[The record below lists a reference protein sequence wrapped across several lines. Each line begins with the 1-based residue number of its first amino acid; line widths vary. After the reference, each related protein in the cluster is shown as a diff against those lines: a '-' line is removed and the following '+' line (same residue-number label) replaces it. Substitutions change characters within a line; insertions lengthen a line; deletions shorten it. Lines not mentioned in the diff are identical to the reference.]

1 MIGTR
6 DLEDYVLVDHHN
18 LNGRGNAGDGPK
30 KNLETLLSE
39 INRQSMVS
47 SKNSKL
53 VKEDIGQV
61 LIIEDN

>member
-6 DLEDYVLVDHHN
+6 DLENYVLVDHHN
-18 LNGRGNAGDGPK
+18 LNGGGNAGDGP

-39 INRQSMVS
+39 INSQNMVN

-53 VKEDIGQV
+53 FKDNLGKV

>member
-6 DLEDYVLVDHHN
+6 DLENYVLVDHHN

-30 KNLETLLSE
+30 NLETLLSE

-47 SKNSKL
+47 SEISKL
-53 VKEDIGQV
+53 VKEDIG
-61 LIIEDN
+61 